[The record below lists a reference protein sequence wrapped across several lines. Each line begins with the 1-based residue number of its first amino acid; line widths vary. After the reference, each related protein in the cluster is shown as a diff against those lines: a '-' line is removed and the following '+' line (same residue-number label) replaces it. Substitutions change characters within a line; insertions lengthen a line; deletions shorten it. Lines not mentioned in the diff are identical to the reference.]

1 MVNCNECRSRE
12 YSPKDRHFVFS
23 CGNFPKPL
31 KLVNIFNDF
40 IFLVRD
46 SILKALLLFIITS
59 FMVVPLTYATP
70 APTKNNQR
78 AVGKTA
84 VAKPVVKGKKTVKAN
99 KKAAI
104 VTQKYKVRAGD
115 SLYTIARRQGVKVAD
130 LQRLNGL
137 KSSRLKIG
145 QILVVSGKAK
155 KSGKVHAEEIV
166 EESGQVISQ
175 IALPNGEGLF
185 ADSLA
190 EVGVEPIARTYLSI
204 PYRYGA
210 QSRKSTD
217 CSGFVQQVFREFD
230 IKLPRTA
237 REQYRVGMKI
247 DRSSLSSGDLLF
259 FRTRARKKYPTH
271 VGIYLG
277 NGKMIHAS
285 SRQRKVVISDVNH
298 PYYVKRYVGAKRTA
312 TFLPGEID
320 LEMLARQVT
329 GTEVDA
335 PLAAAIAADVADETE
350 EMAVLEASLSAD
362 TALPGAVLE
371 AGYDD
376 RGEVNGDEVDD
387 IDNDVEPEPE
397 AIVPAPPLLG
407 GAPLQAEE
415 LVVDSVEVAAVI
427 SQGTDA
433 VATDYATTTISS
445 PLSAER

>member
-1 MVNCNECRSRE
+1 M
-12 YSPKDRHFVFS
+12 
-23 CGNFPKPL
+23 
-31 KLVNIFNDF
+31 
-40 IFLVRD
+40 RD

-59 FMVVPLTYATP
+59 LTVIALSHATP
-70 APTKNNQR
+70 APVKNNQQ
-78 AVGKTA
+78 AAGKTA
-84 VAKPVVKGKKTVKAN
+84 VTKPVVKGKKTVKAN
-99 KKAAI
+99 KKGGVAP
-104 VTQKYKVRAGD
+104 QKYKVRSGD
-115 SLYTIARRQGVKVAD
+115 SLYTIAKRQGMKVAD

-155 KSGKVHAEEIV
+155 KSGKVQENEIV

-175 IALPNGEGLF
+175 IALPNAEGLF

-190 EVGVEPIARTYLSI
+190 EVGVEPIARSYLSI

-237 REQYRVGMKI
+237 REQYKVGMKI

-329 GTEVDA
+329 GAEVDA
-335 PLAAAIAADVADETE
+335 PLAAAVAADVGE
-350 EMAVLEASLSAD
+350 ENEAVAVLEARISAD
-362 TALPGAVLE
+362 TAPGGVVLE

-376 RGEVNGDEVDD
+376 RAEALEDETDD
-387 IDNDVEPEPE
+387 IDNDVEPDPE
-397 AIVPAPPLLG
+397 VIIPAPPQLG
-407 GAPLQAEE
+407 ALPLPSEQSEE
-415 LVVDSVEVAAVI
+415 AAVEVAAAIPPEVDTI
-427 SQGTDA
+427 
-433 VATDYATTTISS
+433 ATGYAPVSTSIQV
-445 PLSAER
+445 ER

>member
-1 MVNCNECRSRE
+1 M
-12 YSPKDRHFVFS
+12 
-23 CGNFPKPL
+23 
-31 KLVNIFNDF
+31 
-40 IFLVRD
+40 RD
-46 SILKALLLFIITS
+46 SILKAFILFI
-59 FMVVPLTYATP
+59 VVTFAGGSLFLSHATP
-70 APTKNNQR
+70 APTRAKLLDAKKAVTTTSADKGPKKN
-78 AVGKTA
+78 
-84 VAKPVVKGKKTVKAN
+84 VKAKKTKV
-99 KKAAI
+99 
-104 VTQKYKVRAGD
+104 VKYKVRSGD
-115 SLYTIARRQGVKVAD
+115 SLYTIARQQGVKVSD

-145 QILVVSGKAK
+145 QILVVSGKGK
-155 KSGKVHAEEIV
+155 KSGKVQADEIV

-175 IALPNGEGLF
+175 IALLNEEGLY

-237 REQYRVGMKI
+237 REQYLIGMKI
-247 DRSSLSSGDLLF
+247 DRPSLSSGDLLF

-285 SRQRKVVISDVNH
+285 SRQHKVVIADVND

-329 GTEVDA
+329 GAEVDA
-335 PLAAAIAADVADETE
+335 PLAAAIAADVSDESET
-350 EMAVLEASLSAD
+350 MPVLEA
-362 TALPGAVLE
+362 ALPRDTSPPGVVLE

-376 RGEVNGDEVDD
+376 RSEDELDD

-397 AIVPAPPLLG
+397 AIIPAPPQLG
-407 GAPLQAEE
+407 ALPLQGEQLKESA
-415 LVVDSVEVAAVI
+415 VEVAAVNPRDVD
-427 SQGTDA
+427 GVT
-433 VATDYATTTISS
+433 TDYATTTVSTVF
-445 PLSAER
+445 PAER

>member
-1 MVNCNECRSRE
+1 M
-12 YSPKDRHFVFS
+12 
-23 CGNFPKPL
+23 
-31 KLVNIFNDF
+31 
-40 IFLVRD
+40 RD
-46 SILKALLLFIITS
+46 SLLKALILFIIAS
-59 FMVVPLTYATP
+59 LLLEPFALATP
-70 APTKNNQR
+70 APAAKSPGVKKAAKT
-78 AVGKTA
+78 TA
-84 VAKPVVKGKKTVKAN
+84 VAKGQQKNAATK
-99 KKAAI
+99 KKAKA
-104 VTQKYKVRAGD
+104 VTQKYKVRSGD
-115 SLYTIARRQGVKVAD
+115 SLYTIARRHGMKVAD
-130 LQRLNGL
+130 LQRLNNLPG
-137 KSSRLKIG
+137 SRLKIG

-155 KSGKVHAEEIV
+155 KPGKVQAEEIV
-166 EESGQVISQ
+166 EESGAVISQ
-175 IALPNGEGLF
+175 IALPNEEGLF

-190 EVGVEPIARTYLSI
+190 EAGVEPIARTYLSI

-237 REQYRVGMKI
+237 REQYKVGSKV
-247 DRSSLSSGDLLF
+247 DRASLASGDLLF

-335 PLAAAIAADVADETE
+335 PLAAAIAADVGE
-350 EMAVLEASLSAD
+350 EFEPMPVLEASLAPD
-362 TALPGAVLE
+362 AAPGLVLE

-376 RGEVNGDEVDD
+376 RGEGEVEGEDEMDD

-397 AIVPAPPLLG
+397 VIIPAPPQLG
-407 GAPLQAEE
+407 TTLPLPAEQSVE
-415 LVVDSVEVAAVI
+415 GGVVEVAAVNAPEAE
-427 SQGTDA
+427 SGSFPA
-433 VATDYATTTISS
+433 V
-445 PLSAER
+445 R

>member
-1 MVNCNECRSRE
+1 M
-12 YSPKDRHFVFS
+12 
-23 CGNFPKPL
+23 
-31 KLVNIFNDF
+31 
-40 IFLVRD
+40 RD
-46 SILKALLLFIITS
+46 GILKTLILFIIVS
-59 FMVVPLTYATP
+59 FTFGGLSYATP
-70 APTKNNQR
+70 APARAKSAGAKKNVTTSSTQK
-78 AVGKTA
+78 GQKK
-84 VAKPVVKGKKTVKAN
+84 VAPAKKNAKVI
-99 KKAAI
+99 KK
-104 VTQKYKVRAGD
+104 KYKVRSGD
-115 SLYTIARRQGVKVAD
+115 SLYTIAKRHGMKVAD
-130 LQRLNGL
+130 LERMNGL

-145 QILVVSGKAK
+145 QILVVSGKPKNTK
-155 KSGKVHAEEIV
+155 KSQPDEIV

-175 IALPNGEGLF
+175 IAPPNAEGLF

-190 EVGVEPIARTYLSI
+190 EVGVEPIARSYLSI

-237 REQYRVGMKI
+237 REQYKVGMKI

-329 GTEVDA
+329 GTDVDA
-335 PLAAAIAADVADETE
+335 PLAAAVAADVGDESE
-350 EMAVLEASLSAD
+350 EMAVLEANLSAD
-362 TALPGAVLE
+362 VAPGV
-371 AGYDD
+371 GYAD
-376 RGEVNGDEVDD
+376 RGESTGDEADD

-397 AIVPAPPLLG
+397 VIIPAPPLLG
-407 GAPLQAEE
+407 TLPPLQGEHLE
-415 LVVDSVEVAAVI
+415 EVATAI
-427 SQGTDA
+427 PLEA
-433 VATDYATTTISS
+433 ATEANDYATSTV
-445 PLSAER
+445 SASFPTER

>member
-1 MVNCNECRSRE
+1 M
-12 YSPKDRHFVFS
+12 
-23 CGNFPKPL
+23 
-31 KLVNIFNDF
+31 
-40 IFLVRD
+40 RD
-46 SILKALLLFIITS
+46 SILKALILFIITS
-59 FMVVPLTYATP
+59 FAAATLSYATP
-70 APTKNNQR
+70 APTRNNQR
-78 AVGKTA
+78 VAGKTA
-84 VAKPVVKGKKTVKAN
+84 VAKSVVKGKKNVKTK
-99 KKAAI
+99 KKAAT

-115 SLYTIARRQGVKVAD
+115 SLYTIARRQGMKLAD

-155 KSGKVHAEEIV
+155 KSGKVQADEIV

-175 IALPNGEGLF
+175 IALLNEEGLV

-285 SRQRKVVISDVNH
+285 SRQHKVVISDVNH

-335 PLAAAIAADVADETE
+335 PLAAAIAADVSDENE
-350 EMAVLEASLSAD
+350 EMAVQEARLSGD
-362 TALPGAVLE
+362 TVALPGTVLE

-376 RGEVNGDEVDD
+376 RGEVMGDEVDD
-387 IDNDVEPEPE
+387 IDTDVEPEPE
-397 AIVPAPPLLG
+397 AIIPAPPLLG
-407 GAPLQAEE
+407 VSPLQEE
-415 LVVDSVEVAAVI
+415 QPGVDSVEVAAVT
-427 SQGTDA
+427 SPGVDG
-433 VATDYATTTISS
+433 VATDYATTTVSTAF
-445 PLSAER
+445 PAER

>member
-1 MVNCNECRSRE
+1 M
-12 YSPKDRHFVFS
+12 
-23 CGNFPKPL
+23 
-31 KLVNIFNDF
+31 
-40 IFLVRD
+40 
-46 SILKALLLFIITS
+46 KALLFFIITS
-59 FMVVPLTYATP
+59 FAVVTLAYATP
-70 APTKNNQR
+70 APVKNSQR
-78 AVGKTA
+78 AAGKTA
-84 VAKPVVKGKKTVKAN
+84 VAKPVVKGKKTVKAK
-99 KKAAI
+99 KKAAV

-115 SLYTIARRQGVKVAD
+115 SLYTIARRQGMKLAD

-145 QILVVSGKAK
+145 QILVVSGKARK
-155 KSGKVHAEEIV
+155 TGKAQTDEIA
-166 EESGQVISQ
+166 EESGQIISQ
-175 IALPNGEGLF
+175 IALPNEEGIF
-185 ADSLA
+185 TDSLA
-190 EVGVEPIARTYLSI
+190 AVGVEPIARSYLSI

-230 IKLPRTA
+230 INLPRTA
-237 REQYRVGMKI
+237 REQYKVGMKI

-329 GTEVDA
+329 GAEDA
-335 PLAAAIAADVADETE
+335 PLAAAIAADVSEEVET
-350 EMAVLEASLSAD
+350 MPVLDASLPMD
-362 TALPGAVLE
+362 TAQGVVLE

-376 RGEVNGDEVDD
+376 RGEGEDD

-397 AIVPAPPLLG
+397 VIIPAPPLLG
-407 GAPLQAEE
+407 VAPLAAEQLE
-415 LVVDSVEVAAVI
+415 EDTVEVAAVN
-427 SQGTDA
+427 D
-433 VATDYATTTISS
+433 VFATDYATTTV
-445 PLSAER
+445 SATLPTERQ

>member
-1 MVNCNECRSRE
+1 M
-12 YSPKDRHFVFS
+12 
-23 CGNFPKPL
+23 
-31 KLVNIFNDF
+31 
-40 IFLVRD
+40 
-46 SILKALLLFIITS
+46 KALILFVIIS
-59 FMVVPLTYATP
+59 FTVVNLSYATP
-70 APTKNNQR
+70 APTRSKLS
-78 AVGKTA
+78 ATGKA
-84 VAKPVVKGKKTVKAN
+84 AVVKAKAKDKKKAKAN
-99 KKAAI
+99 KKA
-104 VTQKYKVRAGD
+104 VVVSKKYKVRAGD
-115 SLYTIARRQGVKVAD
+115 SLYTIARRHGMKLAD

-145 QILVVSGKAK
+145 QTLVVSGKAK
-155 KSGKVHAEEIV
+155 KSGKVQADEIV
-166 EESGQVISQ
+166 EESGQVIAQ
-175 IALPNGEGLF
+175 IALPNEDGLF

-190 EVGVEPIARTYLSI
+190 EVGVEPIARSYLSI

-259 FRTRARKKYPTH
+259 FRTRAKKKYPTH

-329 GTEVDA
+329 GGEEVDA
-335 PLAAAIAADVADETE
+335 PLAAAIATDVGAESE
-350 EMAVLEASLSAD
+350 EIPVLEVSLSAD
-362 TALPGAVLE
+362 ATAPGVVLE

-376 RGEVNGDEVDD
+376 RGGEPGDEVDD

-397 AIVPAPPLLG
+397 MIIPAPPLLG
-407 GAPLQAEE
+407 TLPPQSEQLEE
-415 LVVDSVEVAAVI
+415 DAVEVAAVI
-427 SQGTDA
+427 SRDA
-433 VATDYATTTISS
+433 DVAVSDYATTTVSTS
-445 PLSAER
+445 FQPER

>member
-1 MVNCNECRSRE
+1 MKV
-12 YSPKDRHFVFS
+12 
-23 CGNFPKPL
+23 
-31 KLVNIFNDF
+31 
-40 IFLVRD
+40 
-46 SILKALLLFIITS
+46 LLLFIITS
-59 FMVVPLTYATP
+59 FAAVTLTYATP
-70 APTKNNQR
+70 APAKNHQR
-78 AVGKTA
+78 AAQKTA
-84 VAKPVVKGKKTVKAN
+84 VIKPVVKGKKIVKAK
-99 KKAAI
+99 KKAAV
-104 VTQKYKVRAGD
+104 VTQKYKVRSGD
-115 SLYTIARRQGVKVAD
+115 SLYTIARRQGMKLSD

-155 KSGKVHAEEIV
+155 KKGKAQTDEIV

-175 IALPNGEGLF
+175 IALPNEEGIYT
-185 ADSLA
+185 DSLA
-190 EVGVEPIARTYLSI
+190 VVGVEPIARSYLSI

-237 REQYRVGMKI
+237 REQYKVGMKI

-329 GTEVDA
+329 GAEDE
-335 PLAAAIAADVADETE
+335 PLAAAIAADVSEEVET
-350 EMAVLEASLSAD
+350 MPVLEASLPMD
-362 TALPGAVLE
+362 TAQGVVLD

-376 RGEVNGDEVDD
+376 RGEDEVDD

-397 AIVPAPPLLG
+397 VIIPAPPLLG
-407 GAPLQAEE
+407 VAPLETEQLEE
-415 LVVDSVEVAAVI
+415 DSVEVAAV
-427 SQGTDA
+427 DNA
-433 VATDYATTTISS
+433 VATDYATTTVSNS
-445 PLSAER
+445 FPAER

>member
-1 MVNCNECRSRE
+1 
-12 YSPKDRHFVFS
+12 
-23 CGNFPKPL
+23 
-31 KLVNIFNDF
+31 
-40 IFLVRD
+40 
-46 SILKALLLFIITS
+46 
-59 FMVVPLTYATP
+59 MVVTLSHATP

-78 AVGKTA
+78 AAGKTA
-84 VAKPVVKGKKTVKAN
+84 VTKPVVRGKKTVKAN
-99 KKAAI
+99 KKGTVAP
-104 VTQKYKVRAGD
+104 QKYKVRAGD
-115 SLYTIARRQGVKVAD
+115 SLYTIAKRQGMKVAE

-145 QILVVSGKAK
+145 QILVVSGKTK
-155 KSGKVHAEEIV
+155 KSGKVQENEIV

-175 IALPNGEGLF
+175 IALPNAEGLF

-190 EVGVEPIARTYLSI
+190 EVGVEPIARSYLSI

-298 PYYVKRYVGAKRTA
+298 PYYVKRYIGAKRTA

-335 PLAAAIAADVADETE
+335 PLAAAVAADVGDESE
-350 EMAVLEASLSAD
+350 AMAVLEASLSAD
-362 TALPGAVLE
+362 SVPGVVLE
-371 AGYDD
+371 GGYDD
-376 RGEVNGDEVDD
+376 RAEALGDEADD

-397 AIVPAPPLLG
+397 VIIPAPPQLG
-407 GAPLQAEE
+407 ALPLPPEHFAE
-415 LVVDSVEVAAVI
+415 DAVEVAAAITPEVD
-427 SQGTDA
+427 T
-433 VATDYATTTISS
+433 VATGYAPTTVTSS
-445 PLSAER
+445 FSTER